1 MHPNQPESAVLDSV
15 LDSNVAVIDR
25 PAAQSL
31 TIVPEQTVSDDFAP
45 KFCLTTSKTSP
56 ASKWVGL
63 AFLVSF
69 ALHSVLLFVPTQYE
83 AKSPPKTEAKEKQI
97 RITKIPKLKRI
108 KPPTKL
114 VQPPAPKPVIPSPT
128 VIPPISQL
136 EPKPQPKP
144 EEPPALKPE
153 AKPEEAAPTSPASGD
168 ESTSSWDDFPNYPGA
183 QPNCFGLAA
192 CLHTADPLTQIAQYY
207 TKELPTKQYAIKL
220 AEQDPLRQVFQVS
233 RKGETQFLSILQTE
247 NGQAIVLSDAPRTLD
262 DLRKAVEVP
271 PEVAALLN
279 GLAVEKADPSNLVQP
294 ALAYAPSKEKGFAAG
309 AAVPKP
315 EVVNISLGTGY
326 TDNMMSE
333 FFGEQ
338 LKSNGYTV
346 IDLPDF
352 GGGKLY
358 RIEKS
363 GNTPLFLSLLPSK
376 AGDGVVIITWQKQPS

>member
-1 MHPNQPESAVLDSV
+1 MHPNQSESAV

-25 PAAQSL
+25 PAAKSL
-31 TIVPEQTVSDDFAP
+31 TIVPEPTVSDDFAP
-45 KFCLTTSKTSP
+45 KFCLTTSRTSP
-56 ASKWVGL
+56 ASKWVWL

-69 ALHSVLLFVPTQYE
+69 ALHSVLLFVPTKYE
-83 AKSPPKTEAKEKQI
+83 PKSPPKAEVKEKQI
-97 RITKIPKLKRI
+97 RITKIPKLKST
-108 KPPTKL
+108 KPPSKMVKSV
-114 VQPPAPKPVIPSPT
+114 VQPPAPKPVVPSPT
-128 VIPPISQL
+128 AIPPIPKL
-136 EPKPQPKP
+136 EPKPQPQP
-144 EEPPALKPE
+144 EEPPKLQPE
-153 AKPEEAAPTSPASGD
+153 ATPKEAAPTSPASGD

-183 QPNCFGLAA
+183 KPNCFGLAA
-192 CLHTADPLTQIAQYY
+192 CLQTNDSLTQIANYY
-207 TKELPTKQYAIKL
+207 TKELPAKQYEIKL
-220 AEQDPLRQVFQVS
+220 AEHDPLRQVFQVS

-279 GLAVEKADPSNLVQP
+279 GLAVEKADPTNLVQP
-294 ALAYAPSKEKGFAAG
+294 ALAYAPSKDKGFAAG

-376 AGDGVVIITWQKQPS
+376 TGDGVVIITWQKQPS